1 MLYEMWSLGSRPF
14 EDTKAKDVSDIL
26 VDNRF
31 GIMSRKPRIICALIE
46 CLYSENNYNITLD
59 AYRIPYS
66 LIQS

>member
-46 CLYSENNYNITLD
+46 CLYSENIT
-59 AYRIPYS
+59 
-66 LIQS
+66 